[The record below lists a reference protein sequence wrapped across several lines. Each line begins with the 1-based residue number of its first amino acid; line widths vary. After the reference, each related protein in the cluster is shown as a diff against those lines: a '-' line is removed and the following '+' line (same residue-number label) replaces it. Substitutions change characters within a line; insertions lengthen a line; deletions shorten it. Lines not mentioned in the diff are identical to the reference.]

1 MAELCLSV
9 SPSVIVWANAG
20 TASNASAA
28 LGLPRRRASAVGA
41 GMPVLIPA
49 GPIVVVLGTV
59 RIGRLVRLMVTFFA
73 FLHAL
78 PSALGH

>member
-1 MAELCLSV
+1 M
-9 SPSVIVWANAG
+9 
-20 TASNASAA
+20 
-28 LGLPRRRASAVGA
+28 R
-41 GMPVLIPA
+41 VLIPA